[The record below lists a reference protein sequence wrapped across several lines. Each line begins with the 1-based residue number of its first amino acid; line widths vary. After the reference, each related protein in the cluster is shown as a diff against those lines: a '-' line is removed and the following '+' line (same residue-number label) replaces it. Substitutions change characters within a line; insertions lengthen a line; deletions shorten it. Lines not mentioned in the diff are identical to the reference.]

1 MDYLA
6 RSLKAQM
13 REANRL
19 GARYTLILGEDE
31 LARGEATLRNMQDS
45 TQESV
50 QLDGLTERL
59 KRIVL
64 TDRHRS

>member
-19 GARYTLILGEDE
+19 GARSTLILGEDE
-31 LARGEATLRNMQDS
+31 LARGEATLRHMQDS

-50 QLDGLTERL
+50 QLDGLAEKMKGL
-59 KRIVL
+59 Y
-64 TDRHRS
+64 